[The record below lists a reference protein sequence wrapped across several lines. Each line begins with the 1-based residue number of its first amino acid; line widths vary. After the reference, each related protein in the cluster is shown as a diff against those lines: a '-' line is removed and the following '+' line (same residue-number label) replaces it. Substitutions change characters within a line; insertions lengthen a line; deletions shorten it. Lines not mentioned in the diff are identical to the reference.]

1 MTDLGPK
8 INQKLTVVLINDRAG
23 LLYDIMKGAFVMDD
37 GFRLL
42 FVCTGNI
49 CRSPMAEGMMKC
61 LLPPASGRRIMVCSA
76 GIHAADGLPAEPG
89 AVRAVRELGADIG
102 AHRSRAIDGSLIASA
117 NLVLV
122 MERQQARFIQ
132 GTAPVA
138 PEAIR
143 LLGEFAGG
151 EGTPEIPD
159 PYGGSFAVYRRCAQM
174 IRGCLDG
181 VIDYICQ

>member
-1 MTDLGPK
+1 
-8 INQKLTVVLINDRAG
+8 
-23 LLYDIMKGAFVMDD
+23 MDD

-49 CRSPMAEGMMKC
+49 CRSPMAEGLMKI
-61 LLPPASGRRIMVCSA
+61 LLPPGSGRHIIIRSA
-76 GIHAADGLPAEPG
+76 GTHAADGLPAEPG
-89 AVRAVRELGADIG
+89 AARAAREHGADIG
-102 AHRSRAIDGSLIASA
+102 GHRSRAIDGSLIASA
-117 NLVLV
+117 NLILV

-132 GTAPVA
+132 STAPVA
-138 PEAIR
+138 PDALR
-143 LLGEFAGG
+143 LLGEFAGS

-181 VIDYICQ
+181 VIDFICQ